1 MSERNTEQNKH
12 SRRLH
17 EESGQIARQGASN
30 SDHNNASASDGGTT
44 DMDDRSG
51 SNASTTGGRT
61 GAGSGLHT
69 KTTVTGS
76 DFDGQASW

>member
-1 MSERNTEQNKH
+1 MSERSNEHNKH

-17 EESGQIARQGASN
+17 EESGQTARQDASN

-51 SNASTTGGRT
+51 SSAANIGGKM
-61 GAGSGLHT
+61 GAGSGLHS

-76 DFDGQASW
+76 DFDGQAS